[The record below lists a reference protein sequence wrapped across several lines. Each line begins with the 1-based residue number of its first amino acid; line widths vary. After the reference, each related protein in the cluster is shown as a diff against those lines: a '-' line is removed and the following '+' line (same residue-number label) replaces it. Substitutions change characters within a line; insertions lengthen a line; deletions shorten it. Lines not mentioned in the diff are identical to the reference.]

1 MIDDLGYYMSK
12 EDTKKIVGWQ
22 LKVADVDIVKLKA
35 VSLEKN
41 LVSSRRNEKC
51 GVLRPG
57 IKFGW
62 LVIGELS

>member
-1 MIDDLGYYMSK
+1 MSK

-22 LKVADVDIVKLKA
+22 LKVAEVDIVKLKP

-41 LVSSRRNEKC
+41 LVSSRKKKC

-57 IKFGW
+57 IKLGW
-62 LVIGELS
+62 LVFGELS